1 MTEKCY
7 TEVRQFEFNFQVDPM
22 QKMKNEEIFGTERV
36 TRVIG
41 ICGQTLMARNCPF
54 ELTFNR
60 VRTHDSALAPAV
72 LWDCTGSAAS
82 FKFVWHELPLTWFR
96 FLEATSISN
105 FDWSDICFRKG
116 RAIFSK
122 PTCGILARWHFP
134 IFAQVKALPVRQC
147 YETGTSANRFIN
159 RAKLINCGSIWF
171 TWKWDK

>member
-54 ELTFNR
+54 ELAFNR

-72 LWDCTGSAAS
+72 LWHCTGSAAS
-82 FKFVWHELPLTWFR
+82 FKFVWHELP
-96 FLEATSISN
+96 
-105 FDWSDICFRKG
+105 
-116 RAIFSK
+116 
-122 PTCGILARWHFP
+122 
-134 IFAQVKALPVRQC
+134 
-147 YETGTSANRFIN
+147 
-159 RAKLINCGSIWF
+159 
-171 TWKWDK
+171 